1 MRMKES
7 QKVAEISSLGRHSQL
22 LKGETINIPIRIV
35 TGVYSLT
42 FDRECLCSCS
52 LTRWRMGSMIVVVV
66 VTDAS
71 DITYPDRKS
80 IPVKLSRLHR
90 VCMHG
95 NTGERR
101 GCASV

>member
-1 MRMKES
+1 
-7 QKVAEISSLGRHSQL
+7 
-22 LKGETINIPIRIV
+22 
-35 TGVYSLT
+35 
-42 FDRECLCSCS
+42 
-52 LTRWRMGSMIVVVV
+52 MIVVVV

-95 NTGERR
+95 NTE
-101 GCASV
+101 SVVAVLLFD